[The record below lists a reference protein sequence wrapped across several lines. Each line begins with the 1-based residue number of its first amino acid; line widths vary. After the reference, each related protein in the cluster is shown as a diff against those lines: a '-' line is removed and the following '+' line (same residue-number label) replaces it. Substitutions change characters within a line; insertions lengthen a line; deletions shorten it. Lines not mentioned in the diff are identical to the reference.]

1 INLDFADVRSVM
13 REMGRAMMGT
23 GEASGPGRALQA
35 AEAAIANPLLDETSM
50 KGAQGLLISITG
62 GRDLTLFEVDEAA
75 TRIREEVDADANIIL
90 GATFDEALE
99 GLIRVSVVA
108 TGIDRAANALEARG
122 AEMRSMAAKP
132 LIRPSAAFAPQPAAP
147 APVAQP
153 APVAAAPAPVAQPAR
168 DAIADQIRAA
178 EAALEREL
186 EIALARQDAV
196 VQAPAP
202 IVAQAPTAA
211 APVDD
216 FRPQSKL
223 FSSFAAPEQPVVRAP
238 APQPAPVQQPAPQ
251 AFRQE
256 PVAPVMRQPE
266 PVRMPKVEDF
276 SPVVQAE
283 MEHRSQPASAQATED
298 RGPMGLLRR
307 ITSSLGRQED
317 ADVAPAAPA
326 AAPQQRRPLSPEAS
340 VYAPRRGNLDDQ
352 GRQVPQARTSHD
364 DDQLEIPAF
373 LRRQSN

>member
-1 INLDFADVRSVM
+1 
-13 REMGRAMMGT
+13 MM
-23 GEASGPGRALQA
+23 
-35 AEAAIANPLLDETSM
+35 
-50 KGAQGLLISITG
+50 
-62 GRDLTLFEVDEAA
+62 
-75 TRIREEVDADANIIL
+75 
-90 GATFDEALE
+90 
-99 GLIRVSVVA
+99 
-108 TGIDRAANALEARG
+108 
-122 AEMRSMAAKP
+122 
-132 LIRPSAAFAPQPAAP
+132 
-147 APVAQP
+147 
-153 APVAAAPAPVAQPAR
+153 AQPAR
-168 DAIADQIRAA
+168 ATDAIADQIRAA

-186 EIALARQDAV
+186 EIALARQDAA
-196 VQAPAP
+196 VQM
-202 IVAQAPTAA
+202 A
-211 APVDD
+211 APVAAPQPVASAPADD

-223 FSSFAAPEQPVVRAP
+223 FSSFATSEQPVARAP
-238 APQPAPVQQPAPQ
+238 APAPMAAAPAPQPAPQ

-283 MEHRSQPASAQATED
+283 MEHRNHAAAAQATED

-326 AAPQQRRPLSPEAS
+326 APAQQRRPLSAEAS

-352 GRQVPQARTSHD
+352 GRQVPQARASHD